1 MKPVPVFWL
10 LTFFTKGNDKINVL
24 LFCRKPAVCGIGVEY
39 EGVGKEWK
47 INVLLFCRKPAV
59 CGIGVEYEE
68 AGREGHC

>member
-1 MKPVPVFWL
+1 MKPVPVFLL
-10 LTFFTKGNDKINVL
+10 LTFFTKRNDN
-24 LFCRKPAVCGIGVEY
+24 
-39 EGVGKEWK
+39 